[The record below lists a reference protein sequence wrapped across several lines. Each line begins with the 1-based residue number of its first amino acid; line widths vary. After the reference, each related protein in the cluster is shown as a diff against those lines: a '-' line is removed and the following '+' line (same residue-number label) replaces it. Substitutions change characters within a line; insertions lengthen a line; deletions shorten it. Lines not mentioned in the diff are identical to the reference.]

1 MSEIHVIKETLTATA
16 RRRRWQRGWRGFW
29 KGFMVAGAV
38 WLLGLIL
45 YKVLPIPEEVLFG
58 IFFAGWIAPLAG
70 FLMEFSKEVTLN
82 EAARWLDQ
90 EKQLKERLSTALEV
104 ADSKKDGEWQRLL
117 VTDAATHV
125 GQLNVAQ
132 MLPFN
137 LPKAAKWSFILLIIT
152 AGLGLVPEYRTVE
165 YRQKKQ
171 DQEVMKEVGERVASL
186 TKRQMTNRPPALE
199 NVKKA
204 LDETVEL
211 GQQLQKAKLTR
222 DEALK
227 NIAKVTDKLK
237 EEARDLAKNPGL
249 QRMQQAAK
257 TSGQDQAPTPEQLQ
271 KQIDDMKDKLG
282 EDPPSTKEL
291 DKLQSELEKM
301 QSAASDMMNKTG
313 SEAEA
318 AKQAM
323 SQALS
328 NLMKQAQAAGLDSA
342 KLEEAMNALKAG
354 KADQVL
360 KDLNA
365 AFQNMEKM
373 KELAQALENLQM
385 QKEQMG
391 KDLAEQLERGQV
403 PLAQS
408 SLKEMMQKLQSG
420 QMSQEEMKKMV
431 EQLQKAQNPAQM
443 YGKAGECLANAASQ
457 AQAGNKQG
465 AAQSLA
471 EAMKELEKMQEQMG
485 DLESMMAAL
494 ENLQQA
500 QQCVGNG
507 SCNNMGWGM
516 RNRPGFCKGGGEG
529 DEMSAWFFHQ
539 YYSSSSGKGGHKAG
553 TAAHGVYGEADVK
566 EPSDPLLTTKVKGQ
580 ITPGGPMPSITLK
593 GVSIKGT
600 STVAFEEVAA
610 TAQSEAESA
619 LTQDKVPRAYRGAVR
634 DYFDDFKK

>member
-1 MSEIHVIKETLTATA
+1 
-16 RRRRWQRGWRGFW
+16 
-29 KGFMVAGAV
+29 MVAGAV
-38 WLLGLIL
+38 WLLGLII
-45 YKVLPIPEEVLFG
+45 YKVLPMPEPVLFG
-58 IFFAGWIAPLAG
+58 LFFLGWVGPLAG
-70 FLMEFSKEVTLN
+70 FIAGFSKPVTMN

-104 ADSKKDGEWQRLL
+104 SDSQKDGEWQRLL
-117 VTDAATHV
+117 MTDAAAHA
-125 GQLNVAQ
+125 GNLNVAK

-137 LPKAAKWSFILLIIT
+137 LPKAAKWSLTLLIIA

-199 NVKKA
+199 KTKQA

-249 QRMQQAAK
+249 QRMQQAAR
-257 TSGQDQAPTPEQLQ
+257 TSGMDQAPTPEQLQ
-271 KQIDDMKDKLG
+271 KEIDKMKDALG
-282 EDPPSTKEL
+282 KDVPDVKDI
-291 DKLQSELEKM
+291 DKLQTELEKM
-301 QSAASDMMNKTG
+301 QAAASDMMNKTG
-313 SEAEA
+313 PEAEA
-318 AKQAM
+318 AKAAM

-328 NLMKQAQAAGLDSA
+328 NLMKSAEAAGMDGA
-342 KLEEAMNALKAG
+342 KLEEAMKALAAG
-354 KADQVL
+354 KTDQVL

-365 AFQNMEKM
+365 AFQDMEKM
-373 KELAQALENLQM
+373 KELAQALQNLQM

-391 KDLAEQLERGQV
+391 KDLAEQLDRGQI
-403 PLAQS
+403 PMAQS
-408 SLKEMMQKLQSG
+408 SLNQMMQKLQSG
-420 QMSQEEMKKMV
+420 EMTPEEMKKLI
-431 EQLQKAQNPAQM
+431 EDLKKAEKPGQM
-443 YGKAGECLANAASQ
+443 YGKAGELMSQAA
-457 AQAGNKQG
+457 AQAGAGNKSG
-465 AAQSLA
+465 AAKSLA
-471 EAMKELEKMQEQMG
+471 EAIKELEQMKEQMG
-485 DLESMMAAL
+485 DLQSMMAAL

-507 SCNNMGWGM
+507 SCSGMGWGM

-529 DEMSAWFFHQ
+529 DEMAAWFYHE
-539 YYSSSSGKGGHKAG
+539 YYKSGGGGKGGLKAG
-553 TAAHGVYGEADVK
+553 TAAHGVYGEADVQ
-566 EPSDPLLTTKVKGQ
+566 EPSDPLLTTKVTGQ

-593 GVSIKGT
+593 GVSIKGQ

-619 LTQDKVPRAYRGAVR
+619 LTQDKVPRSYRGAVR

>member
-1 MSEIHVIKETLTATA
+1 MSEFHVIKETLAATA

-29 KGFMVAGAV
+29 RGFMVAGVV
-38 WLLGLIL
+38 WLLGLII
-45 YKVLPIPEEVLFG
+45 YKVLPMPEPVLFG
-58 IFFAGWIAPLAG
+58 LFFLGWVGPLAG
-70 FLMEFSKEVTLN
+70 FIAGFSKPISMN

-104 ADSKKDGEWQRLL
+104 SDSQKDGEWQRLL
-117 VTDAATHV
+117 MTDAAAHA
-125 GQLNVAQ
+125 GNLNVAK

-137 LPKAAKWSFILLIIT
+137 LPKAAKWSLTILIIT
-152 AGLGLVPEYRTVE
+152 AGLGLVPEYRTLE

-199 NVKKA
+199 KTKQA

-249 QRMQQAAK
+249 QRMQQAAR
-257 TSGQDQAPTPEQLQ
+257 TSGMDQMPTPEQLQ
-271 KQIDDMKDKLG
+271 KEIDKMKDALGKDVPDMKDI
-282 EDPPSTKEL
+282 
-291 DKLQSELEKM
+291 DKLQTELEKM
-301 QSAASDMMNKTG
+301 QAAAADMANKTG
-313 SEAEA
+313 PEAEA

-328 NLMKQAQAAGLDSA
+328 NLMKSAEAAGLDGA
-342 KLEEAMNALKAG
+342 KLDAAMKALAAG
-354 KADQVL
+354 KPDQML

-365 AFQNMEKM
+365 AFQDMEQM
-373 KELAQALENLQM
+373 KQLAQALQNLEM
-385 QKEQMG
+385 EKEQMG
-391 KDLAEQLERGQV
+391 KDLAEQLDRGQI
-403 PLAQS
+403 PMAQS
-408 SLKEMMQKLQSG
+408 SLNQMMQKLQSG
-420 QMSQEEMKKMV
+420 EMSQEEMKKLI
-431 EQLQKAQNPAQM
+431 EELKKAEKPGQM
-443 YGKAGECLANAASQ
+443 YGKAGELMAQAASQ
-457 AQAGNKQG
+457 AGAGNKQG

-471 EAMKELEKMQEQMG
+471 EAIKELEQMKEQMG

-494 ENLQQA
+494 ENLKQA

-507 SCNNMGWGM
+507 NCNGMGWGM
-516 RNRPGFCKGGGEG
+516 RNRPGFGGNCQGG
-529 DEMSAWFFHQ
+529 EMSAWFYHE
-539 YYSSSSGKGGHKAG
+539 YYGSGGGKGGLKAG

-566 EPSDPLLTTKVKGQ
+566 EPTDPLLTTKVTGQ

-593 GVSIKGT
+593 GVSIKGQ

>member
-1 MSEIHVIKETLTATA
+1 MSEIHVIKETLAATA

-29 KGFMVAGAV
+29 RGFMVAGVV
-38 WLLGLIL
+38 WLLGLII
-45 YKVLPIPEEVLFG
+45 YKVLPMPEPVLLG
-58 IFFAGWIAPLAG
+58 LFFLGWVGPLAG
-70 FLMEFSKEVTLN
+70 FITGFSKPVTMN

-104 ADSKKDGEWQRLL
+104 SDSQKDGEWQRLL
-117 VTDAATHV
+117 MTDAATHA
-125 GQLNVAQ
+125 GNLNVAK

-137 LPKAAKWSFILLIIT
+137 LPKAAKWSLTILIIT

-199 NVKKA
+199 KTKQA

-227 NIAKVTDKLK
+227 SIAKVSDKLK

-249 QRMQQAAK
+249 QRMQQAAR
-257 TSGQDQAPTPEQLQ
+257 TSGMDQMPTPEQIQ
-271 KQIDDMKDKLG
+271 KEIDKMKDALGKDVPDMKDI
-282 EDPPSTKEL
+282 
-291 DKLQSELEKM
+291 DKLQTELEKM
-301 QSAASDMMNKTG
+301 QAAATDMANKTG
-313 SEAEA
+313 PEAEA
-318 AKQAM
+318 ARQAM

-328 NLMKQAQAAGLDSA
+328 NLMKSAEAAGLDGA
-342 KLEEAMNALKAG
+342 KLDDAMKALAAG
-354 KADQVL
+354 KPDQML

-365 AFQNMEKM
+365 AFQDMEQM
-373 KELAQALENLQM
+373 KQLAQALQNLEM
-385 QKEQMG
+385 EKEQMG
-391 KDLAEQLERGQV
+391 KDLAEQLDRGQI
-403 PLAQS
+403 PMAQS
-408 SLKEMMQKLQSG
+408 SLNQMMQKLQSG
-420 QMSQEEMKKMV
+420 EMSQEEMKKLI
-431 EQLQKAQNPAQM
+431 EELKKAEKPGQM
-443 YGKAGECLANAASQ
+443 YGKAGELMAQAASQ
-457 AQAGNKQG
+457 AGAGNKQG

-471 EAMKELEKMQEQMG
+471 EAMKELEKMKEQMG

-494 ENLQQA
+494 ENLKQA

-507 SCNNMGWGM
+507 SCNGMGWGM
-516 RNRPGFCKGGGEG
+516 RNRPGFCKGGEG
-529 DEMSAWFFHQ
+529 DEMAAWFYHE
-539 YYSSSSGKGGHKAG
+539 YYKSGGGKGGLKAG

-566 EPSDPLLTTKVKGQ
+566 EPTDPLLTTKVTGQ

-593 GVSIKGT
+593 GVSIKGQ

>member
-29 KGFMVAGAV
+29 KGFMIAGAI
-38 WLLGLIL
+38 WLAVLIA
-45 YKVLPIPEEVLFG
+45 YKVLPMPEGVLFG
-58 IFFAGWIAPLAG
+58 LFFAGWIAPLAG
-70 FLMEFSKEVTLN
+70 FLMGFSKAVSLE

-104 ADSKKDGEWQRLL
+104 SDSKKDSEWQRLL
-117 VTDAATHV
+117 MTDAAAHI

-186 TKRQMTNRPPALE
+186 TKRQMTNRPPTLE

-301 QSAASDMMNKTG
+301 QSAASDMANKTG
-313 SEAEA
+313 TEAEA

-354 KADQVL
+354 KTDQVL

-365 AFQNMEKM
+365 
-373 KELAQALENLQM
+373 
-385 QKEQMG
+385 
-391 KDLAEQLERGQV
+391 
-403 PLAQS
+403 
-408 SLKEMMQKLQSG
+408 
-420 QMSQEEMKKMV
+420 
-431 EQLQKAQNPAQM
+431 
-443 YGKAGECLANAASQ
+443 
-457 AQAGNKQG
+457 
-465 AAQSLA
+465 
-471 EAMKELEKMQEQMG
+471 
-485 DLESMMAAL
+485 
-494 ENLQQA
+494 
-500 QQCVGNG
+500 
-507 SCNNMGWGM
+507 
-516 RNRPGFCKGGGEG
+516 
-529 DEMSAWFFHQ
+529 
-539 YYSSSSGKGGHKAG
+539 
-553 TAAHGVYGEADVK
+553 
-566 EPSDPLLTTKVKGQ
+566 
-580 ITPGGPMPSITLK
+580 
-593 GVSIKGT
+593 
-600 STVAFEEVAA
+600 
-610 TAQSEAESA
+610 
-619 LTQDKVPRAYRGAVR
+619 
-634 DYFDDFKK
+634 